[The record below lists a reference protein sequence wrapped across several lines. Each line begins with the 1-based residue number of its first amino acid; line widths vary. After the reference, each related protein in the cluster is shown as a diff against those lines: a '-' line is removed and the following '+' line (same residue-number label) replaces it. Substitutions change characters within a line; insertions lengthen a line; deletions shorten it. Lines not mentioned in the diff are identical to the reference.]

1 MSKRSGGLTRWFK
14 EEWVDISK
22 KRKDGSYAP
31 CGRKSAKS
39 GKGKNGKKRSYPKCR
54 PKNRVSSKTP
64 KTAGELSA
72 SEKRKLVREKKKI
85 KGKRSKY
92 TMTKKGTKVKGK
104 KSKTKKR

>member
-1 MSKRSGGLTRWFK
+1 MSKSSGGLTRWFK

-31 CGRKSAKS
+31 CGRKNAKS
-39 GKGKNGKKRSYPKCR
+39 GEDENGKKRSYPKCR

-64 KTAGELSA
+64 KTAGELSG

-92 TMTKKGTKVKGK
+92 TMTKNGTRT
-104 KSKTKKR
+104 KTQKR